1 MVPGPLSVAHEIW
14 CAVGESMSTANAGRR
29 RPINRQIIVT
39 KSHDD
44 CAAKHA
50 HQDPSAKVTD
60 LQYEDMNH
68 TSSIDINKYS
78 FNFMGFG
85 AGKIGVPNLL
95 ILCAYLNQSL
105 NLKTLVS
112 SHNKSLLAMH
122 KLQAH
127 HYFRGINLKV
137 PSH

>member
-1 MVPGPLSVAHEIW
+1 
-14 CAVGESMSTANAGRR
+14 MSTANAAGRK
-29 RPINRQIIVT
+29 PINRQIFLT
-39 KSHDD
+39 KCQDD
-44 CAAKHA
+44 FAANHA
-50 HQDPSAKVTD
+50 YQDPPAKVTD

-105 NLKTLVS
+105 NLKTMVS

-127 HYFRGINLKV
+127 YYFRGTSVMVSSL
-137 PSH
+137 